1 MGRSHE
7 TTIIA
12 CGTHTSWEGERKF
25 IKLFI
30 MCSKAFNWL
39 RSTVETKWWPK
50 EHKINEKD
58 FKKPNQ
64 TIDTGTPQFR
74 ADPTTTGLKNSIG
87 ICYKFNTR
95 CIMIVRRY
103 TNILPK
109 SRNLLWKYHFGVT
122 VNLVPTFWKRSIWPL
137 LFLICSQFDS

>member
-12 CGTHTSWEGERKF
+12 CGTHTSWEGEREF
-25 IKLFI
+25 IRLFI
-30 MCSKAFNWL
+30 MCSQAFNWL
-39 RSTVETKWWPK
+39 TSMVETKWWPK

-58 FKKPNQ
+58 FKKPKQ

-74 ADPTTTGLKNSIG
+74 PDPTTIGLKNPIR

-109 SRNLLWKYHFGVT
+109 SGNLLRKYNFG
-122 VNLVPTFWKRSIWPL
+122 LYILGSQSIWSVH
-137 LFLICSQFDS
+137 FKSNQFGPYYF